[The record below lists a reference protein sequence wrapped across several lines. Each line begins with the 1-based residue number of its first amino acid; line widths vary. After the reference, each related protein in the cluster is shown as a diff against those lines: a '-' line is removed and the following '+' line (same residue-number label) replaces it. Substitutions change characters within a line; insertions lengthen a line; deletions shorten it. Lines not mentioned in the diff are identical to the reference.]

1 MARNR
6 NKSQPGRVTYSLRT
20 ADLPGGEAR
29 VVPLPL
35 DGGAA
40 KCRIRLRCLPGAAG
54 IQLPFVNA
62 RGEVVYRAEIKAV
75 SGETLT
81 VHIQTEGTDL
91 RVSSPGKAVLSLP
104 PAALY
109 DPPPLIPPVA
119 PNAPLDLALVID
131 GTSRSFAR
139 QEAQEGQ
146 EGQEGQKG
154 RLVSEPLLDRK
165 EVWKEH
171 VERLSRFAEALAAGV
186 EESRFTVLAFGDEE
200 LPGTETVD
208 FRFRYFLHPPK
219 EQRRFLPLQGLR
231 VQEALGALLST
242 SGIDFVDALADA
254 LQACHGLPWAER
266 SRKVVLVCGD
276 SPGHSVLHPL
286 PPGADRRPRQLDVD
300 VEAEKLHRAGIEI
313 ATLYFDPPADP
324 ELRQARF
331 QRELL
336 DGARAQY
343 ARLAALSSWAFEASR
358 FDPDQAAQAIRER
371 PEALGRG
378 AVLGELV
385 EIL

>member
-1 MARNR
+1 M
-6 NKSQPGRVTYSLRT
+6 
-20 ADLPGGEAR
+20 
-29 VVPLPL
+29 VPLPL
-35 DGGAA
+35 DGSVAT
-40 KCRIRLRCLPGAAG
+40 CRIRLRCLPGASG

-81 VHIQTEGTDL
+81 VHVQTEGTDL

-104 PAALY
+104 PEAFY
-109 DPPPLIPPVA
+109 DPPPLIPSVA
-119 PNAPLDLALVID
+119 PDTPLDLALVID

-139 QEAQEGQ
+139 QEVQEGEEGQ
-146 EGQEGQKG
+146 EGQQG

-165 EVWKEH
+165 EVWKQH
-171 VERLSRFAEALAAGV
+171 VERLSRFAEALASGV
-186 EESRFTVLAFGDEE
+186 EDSRFTVLAFGDEE
-200 LPGTETVD
+200 LPGTETAD
-208 FRFRYFLHPPK
+208 FRVRYVLHPPEE
-219 EQRRFLPLQGLR
+219 EQRRFLPLQGPR
-231 VQEALGALLST
+231 VQGALGALFPT

-254 LQACHGLPWAER
+254 LQACRGLPWAER

-286 PPGADRRPRQLDVD
+286 PPGAARRPRRLDVD

-313 ATLYFDPPADP
+313 ATLYFDPPADS

-371 PEALGRG
+371 PEALGRS

>member
-1 MARNR
+1 MARNK
-6 NKSQPGRVTYSLRT
+6 NKNQPGRATYSLRA
-20 ADLPGGEAR
+20 ADLPGGGPR
-29 VVPLPL
+29 LVPLSL
-35 DGGAA
+35 DGSTAA
-40 KCRIRLRCLPGAAG
+40 CRIRLRCLPGASG

-75 SGETLT
+75 SGETFT
-81 VHIQTEGTDL
+81 VHVQTEGTDL
-91 RVSSPGKAVLSLP
+91 RVWSPGKAVLSLP

-119 PNAPLDLALVID
+119 PEAPLDLALVID

-139 QEAQEGQ
+139 Q

-186 EESRFTVLAFGDEE
+186 AESRFTVLAFGDEE
-200 LPGTETVD
+200 LQDTETVD
-208 FRFRYFLHPPK
+208 FRSRYVLHPPE
-219 EQRRFLPLQGLR
+219 EQRRFQPLRDPQ
-231 VQEALGALLST
+231 VQEALGSLLST

-254 LQACHGLPWAER
+254 LQACHGLTWAER

-276 SPGHSVLHPL
+276 SPGQSVLHPL
-286 PPGADRRPRQLDVD
+286 PPGADRRPRRLDVD

-313 ATLYFDPPADP
+313 ATLYFDPPADT

-343 ARLAALSSWAFEASR
+343 ARLASLSSWAFEASR

-371 PEALGRG
+371 SEALGRS
-378 AVLGELV
+378 AALGELV
-385 EIL
+385 EVTAP